1 MAASTPLSAET
12 VCPVSHSLAR
22 QARRLVSKRRR
33 SPRVDTR
40 RVESSVN
47 MKGRLKLFSYT
58 ITTMSNCSQTFL
70 SAHIQSVG
78 PQSQKNPQECIRAI
92 VRRRSLRGDGYR
104 RSAGGVIWLLAEPH
118 GGQQEAAAATAMALQ
133 QGQQQQLSS
142 SDSGRPQKCRSIT
155 TVTATA
161 QRHLLPQP
169 LPLPLPP
176 QRSYSGRAASAGS
189 S

>member
-1 MAASTPLSAET
+1 M
-12 VCPVSHSLAR
+12 
-22 QARRLVSKRRR
+22 
-33 SPRVDTR
+33 
-40 RVESSVN
+40 ESSVN

-70 SAHIQSVG
+70 SAHIQSDG

-118 GGQQEAAAATAMALQ
+118 GGQREAAAATAMALLQ
-133 QGQQQQLSS
+133 QGQQQQLAAATAA
-142 SDSGRPQKCRSIT
+142 GRSRATALQ

-161 QRHLLPQP
+161 QRHLLPQL
-169 LPLPLPP
+169 LPLPPPP

-189 S
+189 SCSCRRHSHSQGPTADPAPLSRIGA

>member
-1 MAASTPLSAET
+1 
-12 VCPVSHSLAR
+12 
-22 QARRLVSKRRR
+22 
-33 SPRVDTR
+33 
-40 RVESSVN
+40 VESSVN

-70 SAHIQSVG
+70 SAHILSDG
-78 PQSQKNPQECIRAI
+78 PQSQKRCIRAI

-118 GGQQEAAAATAMALQ
+118 GGQREAAAATAMALLW
-133 QGQQQQLSS
+133 QGQQQQLAAATAA
-142 SDSGRPQKCRSIT
+142 GRSRATALK

-176 QRSYSGRAASAGS
+176 QHSYSGRAASAGS
-189 S
+189 SCSCRRHSHSQGPTADPAPLSRIGA

>member
-1 MAASTPLSAET
+1 M
-12 VCPVSHSLAR
+12 
-22 QARRLVSKRRR
+22 
-33 SPRVDTR
+33 
-40 RVESSVN
+40 ESSVN

-70 SAHIQSVG
+70 SAHILSDG